1 MALITTS
8 ALIASALSFSAVASA
23 QTAGSSCGVTL
34 NFASASTLPAGSSG
48 YSDQGVST
56 ASTGGDS
63 FSVTETNI
71 PQQYGWVQANIP
83 VNLTTDPYVQ
93 VDVTSL
99 TPGTAGQSAQWALIV
114 YTNSSAHFDITPNG
128 AISTTGVLTYDLAK
142 VIGETGQQ
150 TLMFQVYSSFPST
163 VVKIGSMELVPT
175 AAGCSSSTASST
187 ATASTSSTTS
197 STTATSSTSSST
209 TSTPSS
215 TASATSAG
223 SSSATT
229 SVPKT
234 GESFTLRIL
243 AWALLLFGVAGVI
256 VNPKLRAR
264 FAQRRD

>member
-1 MALITTS
+1 MALITAS
-8 ALIASALSFSAVASA
+8 ALIASALSFGAVASA

-56 ASTGGDS
+56 ASTGGNS
-63 FSVTETNI
+63 FSVTETNL
-71 PQQYGWVQANIP
+71 PQKYGYVQANIP

-99 TPGTAGQSAQWALIV
+99 TPGSAGQPAQWALIIYPTPGQSTHV
-114 YTNSSAHFDITPNG
+114 DITPNG
-128 AISTTGVLTYDLAK
+128 AISTTGLLTYDLAK
-142 VIGETGQQ
+142 DLGETGQQ

-163 VVKIGSMELVPT
+163 VLKIGSMRLVPT
-175 AAGCSSSTASST
+175 AAGCPSSTASST

-197 STTATSSTSSST
+197 TPSSTSSA
-209 TSTPSS
+209 TST
-215 TASATSAG
+215 G
-223 SSSATT
+223 SSGATT
-229 SVPKT
+229 TVPKT
-234 GESFTLRIL
+234 GESFTLRIV

-264 FAQRRD
+264 FAQRRG